1 MFFLLENQITKG
13 LVEKG
18 ICRDPNV
25 KIRPQPGCKTE
36 DMEVILRIKPDII
49 QDINYSFNGI
59 RNGKTTKKRTKK
71 VVQIIEKTNPNI

>member
-1 MFFLLENQITKG
+1 MKG

-49 QDINYSFNGI
+49 QDIN
-59 RNGKTTKKRTKK
+59 
-71 VVQIIEKTNPNI
+71 